1 MVFGR
6 KAGCLKEDSDYVCL
20 KNSSGPYQRK
30 IWTEPDPSTAQAGA
44 SPGTLGSLAVISI
57 PQLPLDV
64 MSGSHGSWSLS
75 RVSDV
80 HDWS

>member
-20 KNSSGPYQRK
+20 QNSSGPYQRK
-30 IWTEPDPSTAQAGA
+30 IWTEPDPSTEQAEA
-44 SPGTLGSLAVISI
+44 SPGTLGSLVVISI

-64 MSGSHGSWSLS
+64 MSGSHRSWSLF